1 MSESFEV
8 EVKVPIEDIEL
19 MTQKLVESGA
29 KELNSEVQIDTYFDH
44 PCRTFVKTDE
54 AVRVRTRKP
63 LNEQELAT
71 SHTPNELTYKGPKL
85 DEKTKTRV
93 EYSVGIDNVD
103 NITSILESLGFKPIA
118 NVIKKRIFFD
128 LRAITIS
135 IDDVEDVGLF
145 LELESIVH
153 QKDEMESAKRSIFK
167 LLNEL
172 GLDAQQSIRDSY
184 LEMYMAGRR

>member
-8 EVKVPIEDIEL
+8 EVKVPIEDIES
-19 MTQKLVESGA
+19 MTRKLVESGA

-54 AVRVRTRKP
+54 AVRVRTRRQ
-63 LNEQELAT
+63 LNEQKLAT
-71 SHTPNELTYKGPKL
+71 SQAPNELTYKGPKL

-93 EYSVGIDNVD
+93 EYSVGIDD
-103 NITSILESLGFKPIA
+103 TDHLTSILERLGFKPIA
-118 NVIKKRIFFD
+118 KVVKKRTFFD

-145 LELESIVH
+145 LELESIAH
-153 QKDEMESAKRSIFK
+153 QKDEMESAKRTIFK
-167 LLNEL
+167 LLDEL
-172 GLDAQQSIRDSY
+172 GIDAQQTIRDSY

>member
-19 MTQKLVESGA
+19 MARKLAEAGA

-44 PCRTFVKTDE
+44 PCRTFVRTDE
-54 AVRVRTRKP
+54 AVRVRTRSS
-63 LNEQELAT
+63 LNEQELST
-71 SHTPNELTYKGPKL
+71 SHVLSEFTYKGPKL
-85 DEKTKTRV
+85 DQKTKTRV
-93 EYSVGIDNVD
+93 EYSVGIDNTD
-103 NITSILESLGFKPIA
+103 YLTSILERLDFKPIA
-118 NVIKKRIFFD
+118 KVVKKRTFFN

-145 LELESIVH
+145 LELESIAH
-153 QKDEMESAKRSIFK
+153 QKEEMESAKRAIFK
-167 LLNEL
+167 LLDEL
-172 GLDAQQSIRDSY
+172 GIDAQQTIRDSY